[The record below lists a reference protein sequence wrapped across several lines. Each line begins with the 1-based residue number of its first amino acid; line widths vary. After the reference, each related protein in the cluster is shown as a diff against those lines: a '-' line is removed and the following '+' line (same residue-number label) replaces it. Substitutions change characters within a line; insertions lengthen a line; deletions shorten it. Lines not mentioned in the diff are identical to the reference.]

1 MFIRRIMALFFNLQ
15 VLERE
20 AAGDSDKLIALL
32 KFHHYRSLPS
42 NFKTKYKP
50 LKTSLHGQSFILNP
64 DPVLKYSTCDS
75 VYISQY
81 IKLCGRRDYFMYK
94 THRVVHLDRS
104 FFPDLAIENI
114 KNNPLLIIEPNL
126 IKFKYEEIYNG
137 KEIRRN

>member
-1 MFIRRIMALFFNLQ
+1 MALFFNLQ

-20 AAGDSDKLIALL
+20 AAGDSDKLIQLL
-32 KFHHYRSLPS
+32 RYHRYGSLPS
-42 NFKTKYKP
+42 NSRVKYKP
-50 LKTSLHGQSFILNP
+50 PKSSLNGNSFILNP

-81 IKLCGRRDYFMYK
+81 IKLCGKRDYFMYK
-94 THRVVHLDRS
+94 THKVAYLDRS
-104 FFPDLAIENI
+104 YFPDLAIENI
-114 KNNPLLIIEPNL
+114 KNNPLLIIEPKL